1 MTNNKDVTIYDIA
14 EKLNLSSSTISRAL
28 KNNPSISKKTIKKIQ
43 KAAEEMGYRPNILA
57 ASLRGNK
64 SKTIGVLVSRID
76 RPFISSL
83 ISGIEKTAQNA
94 GYSIIITQSHD
105 LYEDEVNLA
114 KTLYSSRVSG
124 IICSLAMETKGTA
137 HFKQFMDKEIP
148 LVFVDRV
155 PKDFSTHRVMIDNYT
170 AGYKATKHLIEQGC
184 KRIAHFAGSQHRNIY
199 KERKRGFIDALKE
212 NDLPVDESL
221 IRYSST
227 LSYDEGAKIT
237 KQVLSLK
244 NPPDGIFSSNDTAA
258 LGAIKIAKKMKVK
271 IPEELAIIGFND
283 DPMALMVDPELS
295 SVTHPA
301 KKMGKISA
309 QKILDH
315 LNKSKNDDVME
326 ITFLNT
332 EVIVRASSKRK

>member
-212 NDLPVDESL
+212 NDLPVDD
-221 IRYSST
+221 T

-301 KKMGKISA
+301 KKKMMMSW
-309 QKILDH
+309 
-315 LNKSKNDDVME
+315 KSHSLTPK
-326 ITFLNT
+326 
-332 EVIVRASSKRK
+332 